1 MDIPFLANQDH
12 SVNPW
17 FDIFPTCKTSQGCGT
32 QLQNYTLHSAR
43 FFENA
48 CLILLTFQFV
58 NFNAISTDKL
68 KTMRIPAA
76 LNQPRQSQAH
86 SFRRNWHDVT
96 WKLICHEYILYVFF
110 CQRDTIDNCKKY
122 KCWVSAKPTTRYIHV
137 FAKISPCLWVIKHPY
152 IIMFQSVIVTI
163 VIVGYNR
170 CITYINYINTLL

>member
-17 FDIFPTCKTSQGCGT
+17 FDIFPTCKTSEGCGT

-43 FFENA
+43 FLENA

-110 CQRDTIDNCKKY
+110 FARGTQLTTAKNI
-122 KCWVSAKPTTRYIHV
+122 SAESVLSQPPVTFMYLQKSPHV
-137 FAKISPCLWVIKHPY
+137 FEWL
-152 IIMFQSVIVTI
+152 
-163 VIVGYNR
+163 
-170 CITYINYINTLL
+170 NTHTSSCFSQL